1 MKVGLNNNF
10 LIQGCEIINYLLEKS
25 RVVTQSTMERN
36 YHIFYQLI
44 AGADSAT
51 KKRLHL
57 RPPSEYNY
65 LNQSGCSVIDGVNDA
80 DEFREVL
87 QAMNTLQFSSSTVES
102 MLKAIAGILLLG
114 NITFDQGNDSE
125 SSKISPKSLEILTH
139 CADLLGVNVD
149 MFAYSLT
156 EKKVQMGRGSIISI
170 TLSVAQ
176 AEENRDTVAKTLYSN
191 MFDWTIVKVN
201 STLKSPTE
209 APYSIGILDI
219 FGFEVFELN
228 SFEQLCINY
237 ANEKLQYH
245 FNEVIFNEET
255 LMYKSE
261 GVPTEEVVFED
272 NADCVKLIEGKPYG
286 LLSLLEEECS
296 LGEYAWNNIFA
307 LSSGL
312 LTVLDPPFSGRVFN
326 FFCTVLHSFSFVCR
340 LQTWTFTSLFL
351 FTHFPTRISFSGNA
365 TDLSYIAKIDKTF
378 GTGKAG
384 ANKFFVK
391 NKTKPECFSV
401 CHFAGAVEYNVANF
415 LDKNRDTLSITAREV
430 MESSAIPLIAELFA
444 QPAGAADKKGTKSTL
459 GGQFRNQLIGLLS
472 TLYTTEPHFIRCVKP
487 NHEKV
492 GGKFDGQLALR
503 QLRYAGL
510 FEAIRIRKSGFAYRA
525 TFRVFANS
533 YQILVDGMT
542 KKREKK
548 AISDQECCKL
558 ILQEVT
564 AAKQMESNAWF
575 VGNTKVF
582 LKTNAH
588 RTVLERQKVSRVEV
602 YALRI
607 QLHLKAFVARMI
619 ANRAKYALLK
629 EQARIA
635 AEKDV
640 KTKAVLVIQ
649 KHIRRKLVSIM
660 MKSMHNLIELRK
672 VLARKEISKVK
683 LCLEKIDSQHKSA
696 SSAALTAMFQHE
708 VKIARVMVRLLE
720 IQAKLIEELTQALET
735 SDSAELNRLIMKSE
749 RLEMSNHPLVVI
761 AKDLLMRLHAKRQI
775 MNNMVAFLKNE
786 DEFTE
791 TILSTLQAANE
802 YDIDPEFIEKVRS
815 VYDKAGPRL
824 KTRNRLRHMV
834 ESVDRHGIEQ
844 TCLEVLRIQQMQPG
858 FAESELRAA
867 KAMLRLLNFDAELN
881 PIESDDTTQDGV
893 HCHSDDCSQEGD
905 SRNVS
910 FEAPATVPEEQ
921 MLWGR
926 KVTPHPTY
934 PKLGREVREVC
945 YAILTAR
952 NPAQLNTE
960 KRRLLEMSGSV
971 ERLYDIIRYYK
982 WSNTLCTWKYPE
994 VLLAQEQLKAKH
1006 AVSIGSPGSPTS
1018 PSRPA
1023 LNTKVHTQ
1031 ETEFYGLRPAEARAS
1046 AYIIRTLHKDFDPL
1060 TGSSS
1065 ALMQAALGSVDVPT
1079 SVAETLSHLELMSD
1093 IDGKPMLPNGKVF
1106 TKTHLKHPRTLQLS
1120 SPSAGTSGG
1129 TTTGSG
1135 SKTATSGKKTA
1146 TTAAPSPP
1154 SLSIRSTMVA
1164 PRSRVSVEIL
1174 NIILSMSAL
1183 CVSGLGAEQFW
1194 CTKRYIIAYMNCSWR
1209 VCTCH
1214 YNLVPILFLIAGE
1227 GEGPHCVR
1235 EYQAARCDRETASFR
1250 QVCMSKYWLVMFT
1263 YCSLVH
1269 TCKQWCHVYNE
1280 LHRCACNTTIGCPSL
1295 EWFVTF
1301 LVD

>member
-1 MKVGLNNNF
+1 MKVGLNNHF

-25 RVVTQSTMERN
+25 RVVTQNTDERN

-44 AGADSAT
+44 AGADSAM

-65 LNQSGCSVIDGVNDA
+65 LNQSGCSVIDGVDDA
-80 DEFREVL
+80 AEFREVL

-102 MLKAIAGILLLG
+102 MLKALAGILLLG
-114 NITFDQGNDSE
+114 NITFDQGGDSE
-125 SSKISPKSLEILTH
+125 SSKISPKSLETLTH
-139 CADLLGVNVD
+139 CADMFGVNVE
-149 MFAYSLT
+149 MFAYCLT

-201 STLKSPTE
+201 STLKTATE

-296 LGEYAWNNIFA
+296 LG
-307 LSSGL
+307 
-312 LTVLDPPFSGRVFN
+312 
-326 FFCTVLHSFSFVCR
+326 
-340 LQTWTFTSLFL
+340 
-351 FTHFPTRISFSGNA
+351 NA
-365 TDLSYIAKIDKTF
+365 TDLSFISKIDKTF
-378 GTGKAG
+378 GTGKSG
-384 ANKFFVK
+384 ANKFFIK
-391 NKTKPECFSV
+391 NKVKPECFSV

-430 MESSAIPLIAELFA
+430 MESSAMPLISELFA
-444 QPAGAADKKGTKSTL
+444 QAAGGGGAGDGGKKQGTKSTL

-487 NHEKV
+487 NHAKV
-492 GGKFDGQLALR
+492 GGQFDGQLALR

-548 AISDQECCKL
+548 SISDQDCCRQ
-558 ILQEVT
+558 ILAHVT
-564 AAKQMESNAWF
+564 AEKLMESNAWV
-575 VGNTKVF
+575 VGNSKVF

-588 RTVLERQKVSRVEV
+588 RTVLERLKVSRVEV

-607 QLHLKAFVARMI
+607 QMHLKAFVTRMI

-629 EQARIA
+629 EQARAA
-635 AEKDV
+635 AELDV
-640 KTKAVLVIQ
+640 KTKAVVMIQ
-649 KHIRRKLVSIM
+649 KNVRRLLVSLM
-660 MKSMHNLIELRK
+660 MSSMHNLIELRK

-683 LCLEKIDSQHKSA
+683 LCLEKIDSQNRSA
-696 SSAALTAMFQHE
+696 SSTALAAMFQHE

-720 IQAKLIEELTQALET
+720 IQAKLVDELTKALET
-735 SDSAELNRLIMKSE
+735 NDSSELNRLILKSE

-761 AKDLLMRLHAKRQI
+761 AKEQLMRLHAKRQI
-775 MNNMVAFLKNE
+775 MSNMVAFLKNE

-791 TILSTLQAANE
+791 TILSTLQAAAE
-802 YDIDPEFIEKVRS
+802 YDIDPDFVEKVRT

-867 KAMLRLLNFDAELN
+867 KAMLRLLNFDEEL
-881 PIESDDTTQDGV
+881 SSAAADDG
-893 HCHSDDCSQEGD
+893 EGD
-905 SRNVS
+905 GDDSHHDFPQSHSEDDSPDGGNEDTGGGNS
-910 FEAPATVPEEQ
+910 SSPPEEQ

-926 KVTPHPTY
+926 KVPNCPTY

-945 YAILTAR
+945 HSILTAR
-952 NPAQLNTE
+952 NPAQLTTE
-960 KRRLLEMSGSV
+960 KRRLLEMAGSV

-982 WSNTLCTWKYPE
+982 WSNTLCTWRYPE
-994 VLLAQEQLKAKH
+994 VVLAQEQMKARH
-1006 AVSIGSPGSPTS
+1006 AVNISSPGSPSS
-1018 PSRPA
+1018 PTRTLPV
-1023 LNTKVHTQ
+1023 NTH

-1046 AYIIRTLHKDFDPL
+1046 AYIIRTLHKDFDPV

-1065 ALMQAALGSVDVPT
+1065 ALMQAALGSVDLPS
-1079 SVAETLSHLELMSD
+1079 SVAETLSNLELMSD
-1093 IDGKPMLPNGKVF
+1093 IDSKHVLPNGKVYA
-1106 TKTHLKHPRTLQLS
+1106 KTHLKHPRTQQLN
-1120 SPSAGTSGG
+1120 SPTGAGTIGK
-1129 TTTGSG
+1129 TTTGAG
-1135 SKTATSGKKTA
+1135 ATKRTATGKGA
-1146 TTAAPSPP
+1146 SPP
-1154 SLSIRSTMVA
+1154 TLTVRPTMVA
-1164 PRSRVSVEIL
+1164 PR
-1174 NIILSMSAL
+1174 
-1183 CVSGLGAEQFW
+1183 
-1194 CTKRYIIAYMNCSWR
+1194 TKVIN
-1209 VCTCH
+1209 
-1214 YNLVPILFLIAGE
+1214 
-1227 GEGPHCVR
+1227 
-1235 EYQAARCDRETASFR
+1235 
-1250 QVCMSKYWLVMFT
+1250 
-1263 YCSLVH
+1263 
-1269 TCKQWCHVYNE
+1269 
-1280 LHRCACNTTIGCPSL
+1280 
-1295 EWFVTF
+1295 
-1301 LVD
+1301 